1 VGAKKADIKHRI
13 LFVVL
18 EEFPTPLLIQK
29 PSLLF
34 RVYLIAIP
42 SADILSSIVF
52 QAVEQSRPLILS
64 ILGF

>member
-1 VGAKKADIKHRI
+1 VGAKEADIKHRI